1 MLTKSAVTLYQAAKK
16 GTEPSSP
23 NIKDIDDDDDDE
35 APPPVVAPRP
45 EHTKSVCHLPDVGL
59 TA

>member
-1 MLTKSAVTLYQAAKK
+1 MKK

-23 NIKDIDDDDDDE
+23 DIKDIDDDDDDE

-45 EHTKSVCHLPDVGL
+45 EHTKSVSRLLQREVVVL
-59 TA
+59 TLAR